1 MCCAAAT
8 SGTVRAC
15 PPPASWRP
23 RASGSSRG
31 DGGEP
36 LGIADVVWDRNF
48 PRGPVAAAE
57 GLHGAFAFPI
67 RLGGDVL
74 GVVEF
79 FSREVRPPDRGILQT
94 FATVGMQIGV
104 FLDRRRT
111 EQERSRLMAELR
123 EASQAKDDFL
133 AVLGHELRNPLAPLR
148 SALEVQRARG
158 WPDAVAQRMGEIMD
172 RQLRH
177 MVRLVDD
184 LLDVSRITRG
194 RVELRKETVDL
205 ADVVGRAVEAARPL
219 LDERGHRLDLE
230 LDREPLP
237 VHGDSTRLEQVVSNL
252 LQNAARYTDPGGH
265 IAVRARAED
274 GEAVLQVEDTGM
286 GLRPEMIERI
296 FEPFVQGERPSSRR
310 PSPGLGIGL
319 TLVRSL
325 VEMHQGRVSAASA
338 GPGQGSAFTVRL
350 PLALRAEAG
359 TGDGTPASPPPARPA
374 PPRRVLV
381 VDDNV
386 DGADSL
392 VLVLKQAGHD
402 AMAVYDGRSALE
414 QAGRHPFDV
423 VLLDIGLPDD
433 LDGYEVARRLRSAPD
448 RKKPMLVA
456 LTGFGQPE
464 DRRRS
469 HDAGF
474 SQHLVKPVDPRE
486 LERLLDQL

>member
-1 MCCAAAT
+1 
-8 SGTVRAC
+8 
-15 PPPASWRP
+15 
-23 RASGSSRG
+23 
-31 DGGEP
+31 
-36 LGIADVVWDRNF
+36 
-48 PRGPVAAAE
+48 
-57 GLHGAFAFPI
+57 
-67 RLGGDVL
+67 
-74 GVVEF
+74 
-79 FSREVRPPDRGILQT
+79 
-94 FATVGMQIGV
+94 
-104 FLDRRRT
+104 
-111 EQERSRLMAELR
+111 
-123 EASQAKDDFL
+123 
-133 AVLGHELRNPLAPLR
+133 
-148 SALEVQRARG
+148 
-158 WPDAVAQRMGEIMD
+158 
-172 RQLRH
+172 
-177 MVRLVDD
+177 
-184 LLDVSRITRG
+184 
-194 RVELRKETVDL
+194 
-205 ADVVGRAVEAARPL
+205 
-219 LDERGHRLDLE
+219 
-230 LDREPLP
+230 
-237 VHGDSTRLEQVVSNL
+237 
-252 LQNAARYTDPGGH
+252 
-265 IAVRARAED
+265 
-274 GEAVLQVEDTGM
+274 M